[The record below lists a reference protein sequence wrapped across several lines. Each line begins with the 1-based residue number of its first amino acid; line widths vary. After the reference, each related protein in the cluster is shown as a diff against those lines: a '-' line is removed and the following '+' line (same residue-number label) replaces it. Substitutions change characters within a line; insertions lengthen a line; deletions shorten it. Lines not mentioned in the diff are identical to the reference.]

1 MNFIGVMQAVQA
13 LKLNQ
18 HQEILDALLATG
30 DVELHYVQIPAPGG
44 SENVTILEGLASQL
58 CPGKGGLSRFGE
70 FGQPLPADW
79 VALLHPDDVFW
90 GIDPVANPQGD
101 KSNHL

>member
-1 MNFIGVMQAVQA
+1 MQAVQA

-30 DVELHYVQIPAPGG
+30 ELPLQYTQLPAPGA
-44 SENVTILEGLASQL
+44 SEKVNILEGLASQL
-58 CPGKGGLSRFGE
+58 FPSTAGPSRFGK
-70 FGQPLPADW
+70 FGRPLPADW

-90 GIDPVANPQGD
+90 GIDPDSQG
-101 KSNHL
+101 NNCNYL